1 MRMIDI
7 ILKKKNK
14 IELSKEEINWFVDG
28 FTKGD
33 IPDYQVSSFLM
44 AVVLN
49 NMTKSERLF
58 LTQAMVNSGQVVDLS
73 KISGVKVDKHSTGGV
88 GDKTTFV
95 LAPLVA
101 ACGVPV
107 AKMSGRGLGHTG
119 GTIDKLEAIPNIK
132 IDIPQDEF
140 LKQVATCGISVVGQ
154 TGELAPADKKLYAL
168 RDVTGTV
175 ESIPLIASSIMSKKI
190 AAGSDAI
197 VLDVKLG
204 TGAFMKTL
212 DEARELATTM
222 VEIGNGAGRSTVA
235 CITSMVE
242 PLGLAVGNNL
252 EVIEAID
259 VLKGEGPK
267 DVLDLVLELGSHMV
281 VLGKKAD
288 TFEEAKAML
297 LENIK
302 NGKGFS
308 KLKEFLSAQ
317 GGDTSLIDDTNLFEK
332 AKHII
337 PVIAKEDGYIESIDA
352 LAIGVAAMKLGA
364 GRSKKDDVIDM
375 AVGIVLNKKQ
385 SEKVSKG
392 DCLAYL
398 HSNSEETT
406 EVYNETFDAFKISKS
421 EVEKVPLIYE
431 VIK

>member
-7 ILKKKNK
+7 IIKKKNK
-14 IELSKEEINWFVDG
+14 IELSREEINWFIDG
-28 FTKGD
+28 FTKGE

-49 NMTKSERLF
+49 DMTKSERLF

-73 KISGVKVDKHSTGGV
+73 VIEGVKVDKHSTGGV
-88 GDKTTFV
+88 GDKTTLV

-119 GTIDKLEAIPNIK
+119 GTIDKLESIPNTK

-140 LKQVATCGISVVGQ
+140 LKQVATSGISVVGQ

-259 VLKGEGPK
+259 VLRGKGPK

-297 LENIK
+297 LENIN

-308 KLKEFLSAQ
+308 KLKEFLAAQ
-317 GGDTSLIDDTNLFEK
+317 GGDTSVIDDTELFEK
-332 AKHII
+332 AKYVI

-385 SEKVSKG
+385 AEKVTKG

-398 HSNSEETT
+398 HSNQEETT
-406 EVYNETFDAFKISKS
+406 EVYNETFEAFKTSKTA
-421 EVEKVPLIYE
+421 VEKVPLIYE